1 MKNRLLCLCL
11 LMISINGFS
20 QDLASTKNY
29 NFAELFAEI
38 QNEMPV
44 FIATLSEIDKGLH
57 FLPDNFL
64 IIFPLIEEKET
75 MDFSK
80 GTRQKKFTPVI
91 SFRNFYEKKPSFT
104 IHSSYGQYEQGEHK
118 ILKGYDYCLR
128 PIY

>member
-1 MKNRLLCLCL
+1 MKNRLLCLFL

-29 NFAELFAEI
+29 NFAELFAEV
-38 QNEMPV
+38 QNETPV
-44 FIATLSEIDKGLH
+44 FLITLFKVDKNLT
-57 FLPDNFL
+57 LL
-64 IIFPLIEEKET
+64 TYSSQIIFPLIEEKEM

-80 GTRQKKFTPVI
+80 GTRQKKFTPAI
-91 SFRNFYEKKPSFT
+91 SFGNFYEKKPSFT
-104 IHSSYGQYEQGEHK
+104 IRSSYGQYEQGKHK